1 MYCLLPYKHEGYAC
15 LSVNKSEQIFL
26 QMLRMLEVT
35 ETVLSFHLV
44 SPFLSLTCY
53 KFEYLY
59 LLWMVIV
66 STPKKAHLSSH
77 MLNCMY
83 FFISKIFF
91 GQYFPLRAGVLKE
104 FCGFFFNTGKDRVF
118 NTPLCEQGIVGF
130 GIGIAVTGATA
141 IAEIQFADYIFPA
154 FDQVSTNK
162 FESG

>member
-66 STPKKAHLSSH
+66 STPKKAHLSSR
-77 MLNCMY
+77 MLNCM
-83 FFISKIFF
+83 
-91 GQYFPLRAGVLKE
+91 
-104 FCGFFFNTGKDRVF
+104 
-118 NTPLCEQGIVGF
+118 
-130 GIGIAVTGATA
+130 
-141 IAEIQFADYIFPA
+141 
-154 FDQVSTNK
+154 
-162 FESG
+162 